1 MRTHIKI
8 KLLFIA
14 LLSILFL
21 SQVQAQTIVGNH
33 VVSLK
38 VFTTILSDAVKSEKL
53 DGYFTPLGY
62 KFTGMENISRHGMQG
77 HELTYKG
84 DHSYFRVDLVNKLKL
99 NVLYE
104 TPSADEYNSILTY
117 LQTTNGYKLVDD
129 ADSGLTTSETFAN
142 SEYLFVFMTRKTQDG
157 MQYSI
162 NASSKVNNLVVNGD
176 NNQ

>member
-38 VFTTILSDAVKSEKL
+38 IFTTILSDAVKSEKL

-77 HELTYKG
+77 HEVTYKG
-84 DHSYFRVDLVNKLKL
+84 DHSDFRIDLVNRLKL
-99 NVLYE
+99 NILYE
-104 TPSADEYNSILTY
+104 TPSADEYNSILTTFKPPTAIN
-117 LQTTNGYKLVDD
+117 L
-129 ADSGLTTSETFAN
+129 LTMRIVA
-142 SEYLFVFMTRKTQDG
+142 
-157 MQYSI
+157 
-162 NASSKVNNLVVNGD
+162 
-176 NNQ
+176 